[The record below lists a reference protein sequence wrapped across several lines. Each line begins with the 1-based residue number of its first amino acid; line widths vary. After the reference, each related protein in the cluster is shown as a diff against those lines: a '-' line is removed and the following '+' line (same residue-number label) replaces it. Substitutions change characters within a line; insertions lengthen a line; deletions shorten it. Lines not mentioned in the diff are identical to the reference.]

1 MIVALTPNPALDRLV
16 IVPGFRTAT
25 VTRVEAVRETAGG
38 KGLNV
43 ARAVRTL
50 GAAVRAVGPLGGA
63 TGRYVADLAAR
74 EGLDAQWAWIAAG
87 ETRTCTLVAD
97 LATHDTL
104 ALNERGPDFA
114 PEDWALFT
122 ALAHAQAAEAM
133 LITCSGSLP
142 PQVAPAAFTAFLAAL
157 AARGTPIMLD
167 TSGAALAGTLTL
179 PLALLKANQHEIA
192 EALHVA
198 ITSLDDAAR
207 VARRLIVGGPAQI
220 MITLGAAGALLATN
234 SGEVWHARPP
244 AVQIVSDVGSG
255 DAALAAFAVA
265 ALRGDAASVAL
276 RHAVACGTANAL
288 LPGPAVFNLDTY
300 AQCVNDVVV
309 ERLS

>member
-25 VTRVEAVRETAGG
+25 VTRVAEVRETAGG

-43 ARAVRTL
+43 VRAARAL

-74 EGLDAQWAWIAAG
+74 EGLDAQWAWVAAG

-104 ALNERGPDFA
+104 ALNERGPDFS
-114 PEDWALFT
+114 PEDWRRFT
-122 ALAHAQAAEAM
+122 ALAHAQTSPT
-133 LITCSGSLP
+133 LVTCSGSLP
-142 PQVAPAAFTAFLAAL
+142 PQVTPTMFTAFLAAL
-157 AARGTPIMLD
+157 AACGTPIMLD
-167 TSGAALAGTLTL
+167 TSGAALAGTLGL
-179 PLALLKANQHEIA
+179 PLALIKANQHEIA

-198 ITSLDDAAR
+198 VTSLDDAAR

-244 AVQIVSDVGSG
+244 DVEIVSDVGSG

-265 ALRGDAASVAL
+265 ALRGDAAPVAL

-288 LPGPAVFNLDTY
+288 LPGPAMFSLDTY